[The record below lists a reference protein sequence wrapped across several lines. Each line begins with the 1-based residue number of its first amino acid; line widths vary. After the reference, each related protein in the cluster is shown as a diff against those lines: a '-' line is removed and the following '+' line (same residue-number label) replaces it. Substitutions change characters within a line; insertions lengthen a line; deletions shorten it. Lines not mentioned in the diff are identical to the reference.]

1 MHAATRP
8 KSAPSDAADRPRSGA
23 GLALTLLFAALVLA
37 AGALAAPSIALAD
50 DGSLD
55 GKIRLGY
62 RFVDTG
68 GSETKYR
75 EDLNLEEGA
84 RLFELRIDFEPSAG
98 QRSLADR
105 ITLDLDHFGGDPF
118 ESMNL
123 SVRKFGAYDFRFRRT
138 TSRYF
143 YEDVFLPLE
152 LSTPSL
158 SDAGDFHT
166 FDFDRVRDSAELR
179 LNLSA
184 RSKLS
189 VGFERTTKRGD
200 STTTLD
206 IQRDEFEMDRPVD
219 ESSDDLRLA
228 FEHSWPK
235 VTLVLEERILTY
247 DNAVEIFLPGRS
259 LGEDPDDATTL
270 DFFFLDQPYEIDSNE
285 HSVRINARPN
295 DRWLLRASALLQD
308 LELSAEAEE
317 SSQGVDFAGRPFTTD
332 DTGRGAIER
341 DGELFD
347 LDVSYL
353 LNDRMA
359 LVGGLRSHSFDQNG
373 AFDFAGDGN
382 RGRWDVETTSGE
394 IGFEAQLAPE
404 ISLSLGVL
412 AESRDVKHAAGSDG
426 TFGDEDDEA
435 ESTDHTGY
443 FARFGWRPSKNLRLD
458 ASLEDSSYDDPFTLS
473 SPTDRQRWRLRVKA
487 QRDNGLYFDGTLLA
501 YRYENEDSG
510 WDADRD
516 HLSLRLGY
524 RQSNFDVSLGYH
536 RIDADRS
543 VDQLV
548 TTLPGFGGGQT
559 FLFPVLYTS
568 EADFLDARVR
578 YRASNRVTCGARAL
592 LYENAGT
599 FGLERDDLRGFVEVD
614 LARGY
619 LVQAA
624 YRTVDYEEE
633 AASFDDYD
641 ADILELS
648 VGYRF

>member
-1 MHAATRP
+1 MQPATKP
-8 KSAPSDAADRPRSGA
+8 EPASPTAADPSRNGA
-23 GLALTLLFAALVLA
+23 GLALTLLFAALLLA
-37 AGALAAPSIALAD
+37 VGALAAPSIALGD
-50 DGSLD
+50 EGSLD

-62 RFVDTG
+62 RFVDVG
-68 GSETKYR
+68 GAETKYR
-75 EDLNLEEGA
+75 EDLDLDEGA
-84 RLFELRIDFEPSAG
+84 RLFELRLDFEPSAG
-98 QRSLADR
+98 QRALADR
-105 ITLDLDHFGGDPF
+105 IALDLDHFGGDPF
-118 ESMNL
+118 ESMHL
-123 SVRKFGAYDFRFRRT
+123 SMRKFGRYDFRFRRT

-166 FDFDRVRDSAELR
+166 FDFDRVRDSAELSWN
-179 LNLSA
+179 LNA

-219 ESSDDLRLA
+219 ESSDDLRLS
-228 FEHSWPK
+228 FEHSWPRL
-235 VTLVLEERILTY
+235 TLVLEERILTY

-259 LGEDPDDATTL
+259 LGEDPNDATTL

-295 DRWLLRASALLQD
+295 DRWLVRAAALVQD

-317 SSQGVDFAGRPFTTD
+317 RSQGIDFAGRPFTTD
-332 DTGRGAIER
+332 DTGRGAVER

-359 LVGGLRSHSFDQNG
+359 LVGGFRSHSFDQDG
-373 AFDFAGDGN
+373 AFDFAGDN
-382 RGRWDVETTSGE
+382 HRGRWDVETTSGE
-394 IGFEAQLAPE
+394 IGFDAQVASD
-404 ISLSLGVL
+404 ISLSLGIL
-412 AESRDVKHAAGSDG
+412 AESRDVEHAAGSDG
-426 TFGDEDDEA
+426 TLEDGAEQP

-443 FARFGWRPSKNLRLD
+443 FARFGWRPSQNLRLD

-524 RQSNFDVSLGYH
+524 RRSDLDVSLAYH

-548 TTLPGFGGGQT
+548 TTRPGFGGGQT
-559 FLFPVLYTS
+559 FLFPVLYTAES
-568 EADFLDARVR
+568 DFLDARVR
-578 YRASNRVTCGARAL
+578 YRTNDRVTCGARAL
-592 LYENAGT
+592 LYENAGS
-599 FGLERDDLRGFVEVD
+599 FGLERNDLRGFIEVD
-614 LARGY
+614 LVRGY
-619 LVQAA
+619 LAQIA